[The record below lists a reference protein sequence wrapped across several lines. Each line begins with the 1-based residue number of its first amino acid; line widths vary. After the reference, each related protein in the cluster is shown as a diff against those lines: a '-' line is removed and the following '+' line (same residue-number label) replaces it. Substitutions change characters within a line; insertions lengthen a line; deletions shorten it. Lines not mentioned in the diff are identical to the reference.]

1 MSWAAE
7 ARGGHGR
14 IGRDYGRLRDRST
27 RRTTAN
33 AMRRPRAAQGGICD
47 GPAGGAIAG
56 LALARAAFSSLVQ
69 GARVHR
75 KMRAQA
81 SGMMNRS
88 RSRLG
93 SARGRSEIDV

>member
-1 MSWAAE
+1 MSWAAQV
-7 ARGGHGR
+7 RGGHGR
-14 IGRDYGRLRDRST
+14 AGRDYGRLRDRST

-56 LALARAAFSSLVQ
+56 LALASATFSSLVQ

-75 KMRAQA
+75 NMRSQA
-81 SGMMNRS
+81 SGMVNRS
-88 RSRLG
+88 RSQLG
-93 SARGRSEIDV
+93 RARGRSEINV